1 MPGIDS
7 SPPSTEPCTVFSERH
22 SFYFLLLPSYFCLGT
37 MPYLFLKDT
46 HSLLR
51 WIVILASFWALLRV
65 WSGFFGRPEWTRK
78 DRMAGLFFTSLLNLQ
93 LILGLILYGI
103 SPITRSAMT
112 NFAAAM
118 KDSMLRFYAVE
129 HLAGML
135 LAVVIAQVGF
145 SISKRARTDRGK
157 FLRAAIAYSIAALL
171 ILASIPW
178 PFMKY
183 GRPLF
188 PSLGG

>member
-1 MPGIDS
+1 MAYP
-7 SPPSTEPCTVFSERH
+7 
-22 SFYFLLLPSYFCLGT
+22 
-37 MPYLFLKDT
+37 FLKDT

-51 WIVILASFWALLRV
+51 WIVILACLWALLRV
-65 WSGFFGRPEWTRK
+65 WSGFFGRSEWTRK
-78 DRMAGLFFTSLLNLQ
+78 DQMAGLIFTSLLNLQ
-93 LILGLILYGI
+93 FILGLVLYGI

-118 KDSMLRFYAVE
+118 KDSTLRFYAVE

-135 LAVVIAQVGF
+135 LAVVIGQVGY
-145 SISKRARTDRGK
+145 SISKRAVTDRGK
-157 FLRAAIAYSIAALL
+157 FLRSAIAYSIAAVL

-188 PSLGG
+188 PSFGG

>member
-1 MPGIDS
+1 
-7 SPPSTEPCTVFSERH
+7 
-22 SFYFLLLPSYFCLGT
+22 

-51 WIVILASFWALLRV
+51 WIVILACLWALLRV
-65 WSGFFGRPEWTRK
+65 WSGFFGRSEWTRK
-78 DRMAGLFFTSLLNLQ
+78 DQTAGLIFTSLLNLQ
-93 LILGLILYGI
+93 FILGLILYGI
-103 SPITRSAMT
+103 SPITRSAMM

-135 LAVVIAQVGF
+135 LAVVIAQVGY
-145 SISKRARTDRGK
+145 STSKRAGTDRGK

-188 PSLGG
+188 PSFDG

>member
-1 MPGIDS
+1 
-7 SPPSTEPCTVFSERH
+7 
-22 SFYFLLLPSYFCLGT
+22 

-51 WIVILASFWALLRV
+51 WIVIIACLWALARV
-65 WSGFFGRPEWTRK
+65 WSGFFGRAEWSKK
-78 DRMAGLFFTSLLNLQ
+78 DQTAGLIFTSLLNLQ
-93 LILGLILYGI
+93 LVLGLVLYAI
-103 SPITRSAMT
+103 SPITRSALG
-112 NFAAAM
+112 NFAGAM
-118 KDSMLRFYAVE
+118 KDSVLRFYAVE

-135 LAVVIAQVGF
+135 LAVALAQIGY
-145 SISKRARTDRGK
+145 SISKRAATDRGK
-157 FLRAAIAYSIAALL
+157 FLRAAVFYSIAGLI

-188 PSLGG
+188 PSFDG

>member
-1 MPGIDS
+1 
-7 SPPSTEPCTVFSERH
+7 
-22 SFYFLLLPSYFCLGT
+22 

-51 WIVILASFWALLRV
+51 WIVILACLWALLRV
-65 WSGFFGRPEWTRK
+65 WSGFFGRSEWTRK
-78 DRMAGLFFTSLLNLQ
+78 DQMAGLIFTSMLNLQ
-93 LILGLILYGI
+93 LVLGLILYGI
-103 SPITRSAMT
+103 SPITRSAMM

-135 LAVVIAQVGF
+135 LAVVIAQVGY
-145 SISKRARTDRGK
+145 SMSKRAGTDRGK

-188 PSLGG
+188 PSFGS

>member
-1 MPGIDS
+1 
-7 SPPSTEPCTVFSERH
+7 
-22 SFYFLLLPSYFCLGT
+22 

-51 WIVILASFWALLRV
+51 WIVILACLWALLRV
-65 WSGFFGRPEWTRK
+65 WSGFFGRSEWTRK
-78 DRMAGLFFTSLLNLQ
+78 DQMAGLIFTSLLNLQ
-93 LILGLILYGI
+93 LVLGLILYGI
-103 SPITRSAMT
+103 SPITRSAMM

-135 LAVVIAQVGF
+135 LAVVIAQVGY
-145 SISKRARTDRGK
+145 SMSKRAGTDRGK
-157 FLRAAIAYSIAALL
+157 FLRAAITYSIAALL

-188 PSLGG
+188 PSFGG

>member
-1 MPGIDS
+1 
-7 SPPSTEPCTVFSERH
+7 
-22 SFYFLLLPSYFCLGT
+22 
-37 MPYLFLKDT
+37 
-46 HSLLR
+46 
-51 WIVILASFWALLRV
+51 
-65 WSGFFGRPEWTRK
+65 
-78 DRMAGLFFTSLLNLQ
+78 MAGLIFTSLLNLQ
-93 LILGLILYGI
+93 FVLGLILYGI
-103 SPITRSAMT
+103 SPITRSAMM

-135 LAVVIAQVGF
+135 IAVVIAQVGY
-145 SISKRARTDRGK
+145 STSKRAGPDRGK
-157 FLRAAIAYSIAALL
+157 FFRAAIAYSIAALL

-188 PSLGG
+188 PSFGG

>member
-1 MPGIDS
+1 
-7 SPPSTEPCTVFSERH
+7 
-22 SFYFLLLPSYFCLGT
+22 
-37 MPYLFLKDT
+37 MPYAFLRDT

-51 WIVILASFWALLRV
+51 WIVIIACVWALVRV
-65 WSGFFGRPEWTRK
+65 WSGFLGRSEWTRK
-78 DRMAGLFFTSLLNLQ
+78 DQTAGLLFTTVLNLQ
-93 LILGLILYGI
+93 LILGVILYAI
-103 SPITRSAMT
+103 SPITRTAMM
-112 NFAAAM
+112 NFSAAM
-118 KDSMLRFYAVE
+118 KDSTLRFYAVE

-135 LAVVIAQVGF
+135 LAVVIAQAGY
-145 SISKRARTDRGK
+145 SLAKRAALDRAK

-188 PSLGG
+188 PSFGG

>member
-1 MPGIDS
+1 
-7 SPPSTEPCTVFSERH
+7 
-22 SFYFLLLPSYFCLGT
+22 
-37 MPYLFLKDT
+37 MPYSFLRDT

-51 WIVILASFWALLRV
+51 WVVIVACLWALMRV
-65 WSGFFGRPEWTRK
+65 WSGFFGRSEWTRK
-78 DRMAGLFFTSLLNLQ
+78 DQMAGLVFTSLLNIQ

-103 SPITRSAMT
+103 SPITRAAMT

-118 KDSMLRFYAVE
+118 KDGTLRFFAVE

-135 LAVVIAQVGF
+135 LAVVIAQVGY
-145 SISKRARTDRGK
+145 SISKRATTDRRK
-157 FLRAAIAYSIAALL
+157 FLRAAVAYSLAAVL
-171 ILASIPW
+171 IVASIPW

-188 PSLGG
+188 PSFGG

>member
-1 MPGIDS
+1 
-7 SPPSTEPCTVFSERH
+7 
-22 SFYFLLLPSYFCLGT
+22 
-37 MPYLFLKDT
+37 MPYLFLRDT

-51 WIVILASFWALLRV
+51 WIVILACFWALARV
-65 WSGFFGRPEWTRK
+65 WSGFFGRAEWTKK
-78 DRMAGLFFTSLLNLQ
+78 DKTAGLIFTSLLNLQ

-103 SPITRSAMT
+103 SPITRAAMT

-118 KDSMLRFYAVE
+118 KDSALRFYAVE

-135 LAVVIAQVGF
+135 LAVVIAQVGY
-145 SISKRARTDRGK
+145 SVSKRAATDRGK
-157 FLRAAIAYSIAALL
+157 FLRAAIAYSLAALL

-188 PSLGG
+188 PSFDG

>member
-1 MPGIDS
+1 
-7 SPPSTEPCTVFSERH
+7 
-22 SFYFLLLPSYFCLGT
+22 

-51 WIVILASFWALLRV
+51 WIVLLACLWALARV
-65 WSGFFGRPEWTRK
+65 WSGFFGRAEWTRK
-78 DRMAGLFFTSLLNLQ
+78 DQTAGLVFTSFLNLQ
-93 LILGLILYGI
+93 FVLGLVLYGI
-103 SPITRSAMT
+103 SPITRSALS
-112 NFAAAM
+112 NFAGAM
-118 KDSMLRFYAVE
+118 KDSVLRFYAVE

-135 LAVVIAQVGF
+135 LAVVIAQIGY
-145 SISKRARTDRGK
+145 SISKRAATDRRK
-157 FLRAAIAYSIAALL
+157 FLRAAIFYSIAGLL

-188 PSLGG
+188 PSFGG